1 MYKFVLMR
9 HGRSVADDEMKHEG
23 RFDSEL
29 TENGVAQAKGTT
41 ELLLKSNYSFRA
53 IITSPLKRALR
64 TAEII
69 NENYKVEII
78 KNELLMEQDNGI
90 LAGQN
95 KKDALMKYPM
105 PSFYSPFRYF
115 PENSGENEIMLHAR
129 GGLAVNSLIRIDPG
143 QYLIIGHG
151 GILNAMIRN
160 MLGINLKSNGSG
172 VTFLL
177 RDNGYIDID
186 YDENKNHWIIR
197 NMSEGNK

>member
-29 TENGVAQAKGTT
+29 TEIGVAQAKKST
-41 ELLLKSNYSFRA
+41 ELLLQRNYSFTS

-69 NENYKVEII
+69 NEEYRVEII

-105 PSFYSPFRYF
+105 PNFYSPFRYF
-115 PENSGENEIMLHAR
+115 PEKSGENEIMLHAR
-129 GGLAVNSLIRIDPG
+129 GGLAVNSLISNVPG
-143 QYLIIGHG
+143 RYLIIGHG

-186 YDENKNHWIIR
+186 YDEDKNHWIVR
-197 NMSEGNK
+197 NMNEGNN

>member
-23 RFDSEL
+23 RYDSEL
-29 TENGVAQAKGTT
+29 TETGIAQAIMTS
-41 ELLLKSNYSFRA
+41 ERLLNSNYFFNA
-53 IITSPLKRALR
+53 IITSPLKRALK

-69 NENYKVEII
+69 NEKYEIEII

-95 KKDALMKYPM
+95 KKDALEKYPM
-105 PSFYSPFRYF
+105 PVFYSPFRYF

-129 GGLAVNSLIRIDPG
+129 GGLAVNSLINNAPG

-186 YDENKNHWIIR
+186 YDENKNHWLIR
-197 NMSEGNK
+197 NMIEGNN